1 MRHHQG
7 IFIVSMLLCFRATLL
22 AQTPFIEFGRADIS
36 LGSMSGANPNY
47 RNNATDNYFYGEY
60 RQELRIKGVP
70 LSWNSRYSEEP
81 YKSGKASYFRLAYD
95 ANRSLRLND
104 FRADYKLGEQNLSL
118 SKDSLAKLEGMLSYL
133 RLKKSEG
140 IDTPKIHLPG
150 LPKIPTFDDSLN
162 LRLPDSLKLPGLP
175 ELPDSLKKLSI
186 PDRLL
191 SIEDIEKL
199 VNLQKFQVD
208 SLSDVQLKLGQQLSQ
223 YQHRYY
229 NKLLDGISKATF
241 GLGTLSPGSMS
252 NNSVAM
258 NGLHVAGTWRKI
270 TYDIAGGMS
279 FQNQLFSSQALD
291 QLLYNQSNVFNA
303 SDFYKIN
310 SSRFIASAAL
320 GYQLKNSS
328 IALES
333 FYTGSPLDSILHRS
347 PADRSIASN
356 LVLTYTPSFIKGL
369 KLKGSAGF
377 SKDIPA
383 SDTATGALAPALKG
397 EFNYAFEKVRGEF
410 SGNYRYLGQSYNGFS
425 QGIYLKGGTHRELR
439 WKQQPFKNF
448 GYDMRYAHDDYKTPD
463 SLARNRKTDQ
473 GTLGANYHV
482 GSKLTLFGSYTL
494 LQLTENGVTVGNLST
509 NYQYGVQ
516 HRNNLKSIILT
527 TEFTGTG
534 ATIYTT
540 DSVQKINKLVGKT
553 GIEFWR
559 IRASV
564 QGTYQSYSGLN
575 RLYGQSYIIQPELS
589 YKGKLAEISIAYQ
602 HLISEQFGKDDGLIG
617 SVVFAPDEHISW
629 TLFVRKWL
637 IQDLTFFSDP
647 TAKNY
652 KSWNAQFKM
661 TIHLNTRKK

>member
-7 IFIVSMLLCFRATLL
+7 IFIVLLLLCFHATLM
-22 AQTPFIEFGRADIS
+22 AQAPFIEFGKADIS

-47 RNNATDNYFYGEY
+47 RNNATDNYFFAEY

-95 ANRSLRLND
+95 ANRSLHLND
-104 FRADYKLGEQNLSL
+104 IRTDYKLGQQNLSL
-118 SKDSLAKLEGMLSYL
+118 NRDSLAKLEGMLSYL

-140 IDTPKIHLPG
+140 IDTPRIHLPG
-150 LPKIPTFDDSLN
+150 IPTLNDSLN
-162 LRLPDSLKLPGLP
+162 FNLPDSLKLKF
-175 ELPDSLKKLSI
+175 PDSLKMSI
-186 PDRLL
+186 PGRSF
-191 SIEDIEKL
+191 SIEDMEKL

-208 SLSDVQLKLGQQLSQ
+208 SLSGVQLKLGQQLSDF
-223 YQHRYY
+223 QHRYY
-229 NKLLDGISKATF
+229 NKILDGISKATV
-241 GLGTLSPGSMS
+241 GMGTLSPGSMS

-258 NGLHVAGTWRKI
+258 NGLHVAGTWKKI

-303 SDFYKIN
+303 SDFYRIN

-328 IALES
+328 VALES

-347 PADRSIASN
+347 PADRSVASN
-356 LVLTYTPSFIKGL
+356 LVLTYMPSFVKGL

-383 SDTATGALAPALKG
+383 SDTATGVLAPALKG
-397 EFNYAFEKVRGEF
+397 EFNYSLEKIRGEF

-448 GYDMRYAHDDYKTPD
+448 GYDMRYAHDDYTTPD
-463 SLARNRKTDQ
+463 SLGRKRKTDQ

-494 LQLTENGVTVGNLST
+494 LQLTENSVTVGNLST

-516 HRNNLKSIILT
+516 HRNNLKAAIFT

-540 DSVQKINKLVGKT
+540 DSVQKITKLTGKT

-589 YKGKLAEISIAYQ
+589 YKGKMAEISIAYQ

-617 SVVFAPDEHISW
+617 SVVFSPDEHISW
-629 TLFVRKWL
+629 SLFVRKWL

-661 TIHLNTRKK
+661 TIHLNTKKK